1 MKQYIEMLSTRNIYD
16 ALQIKCYK
24 ELRIFVTLGIQ

>member
-1 MKQYIEMLSTRNIYD
+1 MKQYIQKLSTRNIYD

-24 ELRIFVTLGIQ
+24 ELTIFVILGIQ